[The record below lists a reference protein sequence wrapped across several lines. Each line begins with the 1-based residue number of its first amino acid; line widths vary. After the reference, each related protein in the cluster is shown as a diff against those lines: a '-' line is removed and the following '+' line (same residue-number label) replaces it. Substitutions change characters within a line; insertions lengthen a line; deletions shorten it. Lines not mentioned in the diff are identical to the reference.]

1 MDREVK
7 GKIVAVT
14 GSAEGLGLAMVNSF
28 LEQGAKLAILL
39 DLNEDKGKESLK
51 TLKEKYGDDRAVF
64 YKCNVL
70 SDLNEV
76 YEKIINNHKYV
87 DILVNNAG
95 VLDEKN
101 IKKTMDVNS
110 VAVMEWTMKFY
121 ENMRLDKGGR
131 GGTIINVSSIF
142 GYRITAYI
150 PYYHASKYAV
160 LGFSK
165 SLGHETNFKR
175 TGVRVV
181 TLCPGLTYS
190 SMANNP
196 NVWDEETLD
205 VFLEDVKSYDWQH
218 PKDIGDGTV
227 EIFQKADSGTAWL
240 VEGSRSAEKIDI

>member
-39 DLNEDKGKESLK
+39 DLNEEKGKESLK
-51 TLKEKYGDDRAVF
+51 TLKEKFGDDRAIF

-76 YEKIINNHKYV
+76 YEKIINNHKYI
-87 DILVNNAG
+87 DILINNAG

-101 IKKTMDVNS
+101 IKKTMNINAI
-110 VAVMEWTMKFY
+110 AVMEWTMKFY

-150 PYYHASKYAV
+150 PFYHASKYAV

-165 SLGHETNFKR
+165 SLGHETNFKK
-175 TGVRVV
+175 GCVRVI
-181 TLCPGLTYS
+181 TLCPGLTFS

-196 NVWDEETLD
+196 SVWEDETLD

-227 EIFQKADSGTAWL
+227 EIFRKADSGTAWL
-240 VEGSRSAEKIDI
+240 VEGSRPAEKIDI